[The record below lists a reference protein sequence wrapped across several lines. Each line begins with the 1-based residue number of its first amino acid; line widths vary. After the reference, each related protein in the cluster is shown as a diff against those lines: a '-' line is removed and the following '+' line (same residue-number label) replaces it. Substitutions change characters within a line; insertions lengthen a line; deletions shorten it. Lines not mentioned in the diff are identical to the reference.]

1 MRIRLTQFLIV
12 PVTALF
18 CMIAYSSTLPDA
30 GQDHPFRTT
39 DVTGNF
45 FAATDQAGDPA
56 WVDVAGGSEPV
67 TQEPL
72 LLAGNEN
79 NEKVYVCKTNK
90 ENGHMETLYIP
101 LHTYEKQHAD
111 NPNDY
116 SLSLGKC
123 EKKMSDS

>member
-45 FAATDQAGDPA
+45 LAATDQAGDPA
-56 WVDVAGGSEPV
+56 WVYVAGDSEPA

-72 LLAGNEN
+72 LLAGNE
-79 NEKVYVCKTNK
+79 KVYVCKTNK
-90 ENGHMETLYIP
+90 QNGHMETLYIP
-101 LHTYEKQHAD
+101 LDTAKKQVAD
-111 NPNDY
+111 NPNEY
-116 SLSLGKC
+116 VLGKC
-123 EKKMSDS
+123 EEKMSDS

>member
-56 WVDVAGGSEPV
+56 WVGVAGGSEPV

-72 LLAGNEN
+72 LLAGNE
-79 NEKVYVCKTNK
+79 KVYVCKTNK
-90 ENGHMETLYIP
+90 QNGHMETLYIP
-101 LHTYEKQHAD
+101 LDTDKKQVAD
-111 NPNDY
+111 NPNEY
-116 SLSLGKC
+116 VLGKC
-123 EKKMSDS
+123 EEKMSDS